1 MFNVALKKR
10 QRNYASLAQAAFSV
24 LALSFCVSTSA
35 ATDPTKPLV
44 AGLSSTSGQSAVQKP
59 GELVLQSII
68 APSVKS
74 SSMRADLSS
83 EKRGENYKAI
93 ISGQLVAKGQQVDG
107 FQVVDISERQV
118 ILQSEDKSKELV
130 LFTHPV
136 VTYK

>member
-1 MFNVALKKR
+1 MCRVALKKR
-10 QRNYASLAQAAFSV
+10 QRNYSNIAPVAFSV
-24 LALSFCVSTSA
+24 LALCYCVHAGA

-44 AGLSSTSGQSAVQKP
+44 AGLSSTSGQSAVPKP

-68 APSVKS
+68 APSLKS
-74 SSMRADLSS
+74 SALTPEQRSA
-83 EKRGENYKAI
+83 NYKAI